1 MTDVD
6 ELDRDGRSALHM
18 AAHAND
24 ADRVKKLIEAG
35 ANVDLQDKEG
45 WTPLH
50 MAAQQYSVDAAR
62 LLLDAG
68 AAVELVDAHGNSPL
82 HRATFESDGR
92 GELIGLLREHGADP
106 DLVNK
111 HDQTPRGLAH
121 LIGNY
126 DVKQFYDD

>member
-1 MTDVD
+1 MTDID

-24 ADRVKKLIEAG
+24 AEKVAELIAAG
-35 ANVDLQDKEG
+35 ANLGLQDRIG
-45 WTPLH
+45 YTPLH
-50 MAAQQYSVDAAR
+50 MAAQQYSVEAAR

-68 AAVELVDAHGNSPL
+68 AAVDPVDAHGNTPL
-82 HRATFESDGR
+82 FRATFDSRGR
-92 GELIGLLREHGADP
+92 GEMIKLLRKHGADA

-126 DVKQFYDD
+126 DVKQFYED